1 MHRRHFL
8 IALGALSIPAP
19 FLEAARAGQGYAIS
33 EPERLMAAI
42 QDGGKI
48 IYWLPT
54 ASAADSRRLGDAL
67 RALRVP
73 LNEIWTSRATV
84 SRQAAEA
91 AFAGI
96 DIAAATELDFKPYEL
111 LRTPPAP
118 GNNRVL
124 VGQRLPLEAAAGR
137 RFPESMLPDGAM
149 AIFLPGTEISL
160 LGIVTGARIV
170 RGAET
175 RGALPR

>member
-8 IALGALSIPAP
+8 SSLIALSAP
-19 FLEAARAGQGYAIS
+19 LVVRAQQGYAIS
-33 EPERLMAAI
+33 EAERLIAAI

-48 IYWLPT
+48 IYLLPT
-54 ASAADSRRLGDAL
+54 SNVAELRRLGGAL

-73 LNEIWTSRATV
+73 LNDIQAGRVAMA
-84 SRQAAEA
+84 RQAAEA
-91 AFAGI
+91 AFGGSEI
-96 DIAAATELDFKPYEL
+96 VAATELDFKPDEL
-111 LRTPPAP
+111 LRLPPAP

-124 VGQRLPLEAAAGR
+124 VGQRAPLETATGR
-137 RFPESMLPDGAM
+137 TFPEAVLPEGAM
-149 AIFLPGTEISL
+149 AIFLPGGEIQL
-160 LGIVTGARIV
+160 LGTVTAARII

>member
-8 IALGALSIPAP
+8 ITLGSLSVPAI
-19 FLEAARAGQGYAIS
+19 ARARQGYAIS
-33 EPERLMAAI
+33 EAERLIAAI

-54 ASAADSRRLGDAL
+54 ASAAESRRLGGAL

-73 LNEIWTSRATV
+73 LNDIRTSRLAD

-91 AFAGI
+91 AFAGS
-96 DIAAATELDFKPYEL
+96 DMTAATELDFKPDEL

-118 GNNRVL
+118 GHNRVL
-124 VGQRLPLEAAAGR
+124 VGRRTPLEAAAGR
-137 RFPESMLPDGAM
+137 RFPESALPDGAM
-149 AIFLPGTEISL
+149 AIFLPGTEIHL
-160 LGIVTGARIV
+160 LGTVTAGRVI

>member
-1 MHRRHFL
+1 M
-8 IALGALSIPAP
+8 LGALSVPAL
-19 FLEAARAGQGYAIS
+19 FLEAARARQGYTVS
-33 EPERLMAAI
+33 EAERLMAAI

-54 ASAADSRRLGDAL
+54 ASAVESRRLGNAL

-73 LNEIWTSRATV
+73 LNDIRTNRVAL

-91 AFAGI
+91 AFAGS
-96 DIAAATELDFKPYEL
+96 DIAAATELDFKPDEL

-124 VGQRLPLEAAAGR
+124 VGQRMPLEVAAGR
-137 RFPESMLPDGAM
+137 RFPESTLPDGAM
-149 AIFLPGTEISL
+149 AIFLPGTEIDL
-160 LGIVTGARIV
+160 LGILTADRII

>member
-8 IALGALSIPAP
+8 FALAALAAP
-19 FLEAARAGQGYAIS
+19 TTARARQGYAIS
-33 EPERLMAAI
+33 EAERLIAAI

-48 IYWLPT
+48 IYLLPN
-54 ASAADSRRLGDAL
+54 ANVEESRRLGGAL

-73 LNEIWTSRATV
+73 LNDIRTSRVAV

-91 AFAGI
+91 AFGGGEI
-96 DIAAATELDFKPYEL
+96 TAATELDFRPDEL
-111 LRTPPAP
+111 LRTQPAP

-124 VGQRLPLEAAAGR
+124 VGQRAPLEMATGR
-137 RFPESMLPDGAM
+137 SFPEAVLPEGAM
-149 AIFLPGTEISL
+149 AIFLPGGEIQL
-160 LGIVTGARIV
+160 LGTVTAERVI